1 MKQYTN
7 QDLKNLSLNKE
18 DSSLITYNNF
28 KIKKYIN
35 QLFLIYGL
43 LIHNYKLNYSNSEIN
58 ILISYFITKKTI
70 EYINNNNKKTLKFIL
85 QKQTP
90 TLIYKNKKK
99 KILIKKRIKI
109 IKKYKNFTNKKNKI
123 KIKNN
128 LNLFINNI
136 IESLKLY
143 TNNKILKIKI
153 NFQTLNKNFSLRL
166 ENKKSK
172 HFRTVMIQL
181 KKFNK
186 MLFFNETL
194 NILLICIKTPNS
206 SKILSEYIALQLNF
220 IKKHNYFLIF
230 IKQSLKLIYNKSF
243 SNILGCKIS
252 IKGKF
257 NRASRS
263 KKKTIKIGLIKLQK
277 INSILSY
284 NKVTSFTKNG
294 TFGIKVWIY
303 EK

>member
-1 MKQYTN
+1 VR
-7 QDLKNLSLNKE
+7 
-18 DSSLITYNNF
+18 
-28 KIKKYIN
+28 
-35 QLFLIYGL
+35 
-43 LIHNYKLNYSNSEIN
+43 NYK
-58 ILISYFITKKTI
+58 K
-70 EYINNNNKKTLKFIL
+70 KKTLKFVL
-85 QKQTP
+85 KKQNP
-90 TLIYKNKKK
+90 PLGYKGKKK
-99 KILIKKRIKI
+99 NFLIKKRIKI
-109 IKKYKNFTNKKNKI
+109 LKKYKNFTNKKNKI

-143 TNNKILKIKI
+143 TKNKILKIKI

-172 HFRTVMIQL
+172 HFRNIMIQL

-194 NILLICIKTPNS
+194 NILLICIRKTNS
-206 SKILSEYIALQLNF
+206 SKILSEYIALQFNLL
-220 IKKHNYFLIF
+220 KKHNYFLIF
-230 IKQSLKLIYNKSF
+230 IKQSLKLMYDKSF

-252 IKGKF
+252 IKGRF
-257 NRASRS
+257 NGAPRS
-263 KKKTIKIGLIKLQK
+263 KKKKTIKIGLIKLQK
-277 INSILSY
+277 INSIISY